1 MSDDMKKSGRDR
13 KEISLD
19 EEYEVRDWTRS
30 LGVTKEELAEAVAK
44 VGHSADRVREYLANK
59 NK

>member
-1 MSDDMKKSGRDR
+1 MSDDKKSTGRDR
-13 KEISLD
+13 KRISLD

-44 VGHSADRVREYLANK
+44 VGNSADRVREYLANRK
-59 NK
+59 R